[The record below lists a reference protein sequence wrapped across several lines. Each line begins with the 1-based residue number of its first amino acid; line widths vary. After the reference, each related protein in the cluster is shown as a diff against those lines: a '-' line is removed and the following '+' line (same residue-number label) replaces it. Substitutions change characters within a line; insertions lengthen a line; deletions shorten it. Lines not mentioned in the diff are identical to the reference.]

1 MDGQRQRSG
10 GGRRRRRRAKAESK
24 EQRVPVLIAARRPDS
39 PLLAKVSNRAIAASA
54 QPKKNKPDRH
64 RDAGKPQSDGV
75 KLVEDKP
82 RRVARIAQA
91 PTVVLDEKEARRQAL
106 LERLVSC
113 EGRSAISRVAND
125 LLAEGGIPAEQEY
138 QLQLLEH
145 VDESRVAD
153 AIEVLSRLLEEQ
165 APIKRPILDRRLRR
179 LEDEADERMVRDKAG
194 ELRRF
199 IRTEY
204 PLKPAVAS

>member
-10 GGRRRRRRAKAESK
+10 GGRRRRRRSKGESK
-24 EQRVPVLIAARRPDS
+24 EQAAPVLIAARRPDS

-54 QPKKNKPDRH
+54 QPKKNKPDR
-64 RDAGKPQSDGV
+64 RRVESRSDPDNGKPI
-75 KLVEDKP
+75 EDKP

-91 PTVVLDEKEARRQAL
+91 PTVVLDEREARRQAL

-113 EGRSAISRVAND
+113 EGRSAISRVADD
-125 LLAEGGIPAEQEY
+125 LLEEGGIPEQQEY

-145 VDESRVAD
+145 IDESRIAE
-153 AIEVLSRLLEEQ
+153 AIEVLTRLLAEQ

-179 LEDEADERMVRDKAG
+179 LEDEADELAVRERAG

-199 IRTEY
+199 IRIEY